1 MRKITVAAA
10 LVIAP
15 VIAQAQTSV
24 QAQSQASVSAV
35 ARAPRN
41 ETRLSAES
49 QSKVDANLRAARER
63 KLPEQPIRNRVA
75 EGQAKGAS
83 EAQIVAASGRSL
95 VDLQTSFDA
104 MVRGGHAQPSEAEV
118 TRGSQLLARGYTSAN
133 IEAVARK
140 APSDRSLL
148 VAFETLTS
156 LQARGVPTARAVA
169 QIEYRLAAR
178 ASDLELRGLAVNA
191 NAAAG
196 MTSAASGAANGAGSV
211 NAAGSAAAGAGHA
224 ASGSSAG
231 VTGHVTGAV
240 SGALGKP

>member
-24 QAQSQASVSAV
+24 QAQSQASVSAE

-49 QSKVDANLRAARER
+49 QSRVEANVRAARER

-83 EAQIVAASGRSL
+83 EAQIVAASGRTL
-95 VDLQTSFDA
+95 MDMQTSFDA
-104 MVRGGHAQPSEAEV
+104 MVRGGHAQPSETEV
-118 TRGSQLLARGYTSAN
+118 TRGSQLLARGYTSAD

-140 APSDRSLL
+140 APSDRSLV

-169 QIEYRLAAR
+169 QVENKLSAR
-178 ASDLELRGLAVNA
+178 ASDLDLRGLAVNA

-196 MTSAASGAANGAGSV
+196 MTSAVSGAPNG
-211 NAAGSAAAGAGHA
+211 AAGSAAAGAGA
-224 ASGSSAG
+224 AATGAVGSATSAG